1 MKIFP
6 ARGLLLLLTST
17 AAPAFAQ
24 SIDEHP
30 LYWMD
35 SWRGWHFYETPAP
48 EPDPSALSPLPATAA
63 SQPEVLRDFTRLQ
76 KAVENTRNIAI
87 MRPTEANVQRYME
100 LEAQVVA
107 RASYFADVAQR
118 VAWTH
123 PELDPTLQGRPVN
136 ARALDVYERQQTEG
150 RTRTV
155 AQLGQDHVLIFF
167 FRSDCPYCHAFAP
180 TLEAFQARYGLQ
192 VLAISVD
199 GGPMPGFPDARRDNG
214 IATTLRVEQVPAVF
228 LAQPSAGRILP
239 IGFGVLSESELLERI
254 ATLTAPDSEKMLPGL
269 RQVTQ
274 LQ

>member
-1 MKIFP
+1 MKKTFVTT
-6 ARGLLLLLTST
+6 LLLSLI
-17 AAPAFAQ
+17 AAPTFAQ
-24 SIDEHP
+24 SIDERS
-30 LYWMD
+30 LYWSD
-35 SWRGWHFYETPAP
+35 SWRGWHFYEVPAP
-48 EPDPSALSPLPATAA
+48 DPDPYAPLPPVAA
-63 SQPEVLRDFTRLQ
+63 PSQTDVLRDFTRLQ

-136 ARALDVYERQQTEG
+136 ARALDVYERQQSEG

-155 AQLGQDHVLIFF
+155 ARLSQDHVLIFF

-180 TLEAFQARYGLQ
+180 TLEAFQARYRLQ

-199 GGPMPGFPDARRDNG
+199 GGPMPGFPNARRDNG
-214 IATTLRVEQVPAVF
+214 IATALRVDQVPAVF
-228 LAQPSAGRILP
+228 LAQPGSGRILP

-254 ATLTAPDSEKMLPGL
+254 ATLTSPDSEKMLPGL
-269 RQVTQ
+269 RQLTQ